1 MTRKRR
7 RLYTLLLALA
17 GLGVATALVLTAFQD
32 ELVFFYSP
40 TDIAANKP
48 APGRAIRLGGMVEQG
63 SVQKLPDGVTKFR
76 VTDTARAI
84 DVTYRGALPDLF
96 REGQGVVAEGVL
108 AGEGQFN
115 ARTIL
120 AKHDERYMPP
130 EITKSM
136 KKADGEQQHATGTLA
151 K

>member
-7 RLYTLLLALA
+7 RLYTLLLALT

-76 VTDTARAI
+76 VTDTARTI
-84 DVTYRGALPDLF
+84 DVTYKGALPDLF
-96 REGQGVVAEGVL
+96 REGQGVVAEGML
-108 AGEGQFN
+108 AGESQFN

-130 EITKSM
+130 EIAKSM
-136 KKADGEQQHATGTLA
+136 KKADGEQQHSTGTLL